1 MKKDYSIRTI
11 DSVGR
16 IVIPMDLRKALDI
29 HEWDELRIYRDHDHI
44 IVEKNNPVCIFCGSG
59 KDLIFYKEK
68 YVCKKCLKGIQAEK
82 K

>member
-29 HEWDELRIYRDHDHI
+29 HEWDELRIFRDHDRI
-44 IVEKNNPVCIFCGSG
+44 VVEKNNPACTFCRSS
-59 KDLIFYKEK
+59 KDLIPFKDK
-68 YVCKKCLKGIQAEK
+68 FICRKCLGEVKD
-82 K
+82 